1 MPKFKVFNG
10 PAPSSAQQ
18 LAVTSGTSIKTM
30 LQLATPSTK
39 SIIINAWGITHDGHA
54 SCTSASAELIVV
66 EDAATV
72 TAFTT
77 ASVNDITRFQP
88 NDYETLMTLGTTGS
102 GYTSSSENTG
112 SISTSDVLDS
122 VYLVPTTADRHIMQ
136 WPLGEAPIV
145 AASRFVRIRV
155 TMAGNAT
162 NVRCWLEWT
171 E

>member
-1 MPKFKVFNG
+1 MGKFKAYNG
-10 PAPSSAQQ
+10 PAPTSAQQ
-18 LAVTSGTSIKTM
+18 LAVTSGTAIKTM
-30 LQLATPSTK
+30 MQLATPSTK
-39 SIIINAWGITHDGHA
+39 GITVCAWGITHDGHA

-72 TAFTT
+72 TAYG
-77 ASVNDITRFQP
+77 AGDITRFSP
-88 NDYETLMTLGTTGS
+88 NDEDSLLTLGTTAS
-102 GYTSSSENTG
+102 GYTSTSENTG
-112 SISTSDVLDS
+112 AITVNDVLDS